1 MQTTVYLQEAW
12 APALSHT
19 MFVVLTA
26 TAAVLLAT
34 ALLVFTGL
42 VVQDLTGGVPLTPLA
57 PDPGLDL

>member
-1 MQTTVYLQEAW
+1 MQTTVNLQEAW
-12 APALSHT
+12 APELPHT
-19 MFVVLTA
+19 LLVVLTA

-42 VVQDLTGGVPLTPLA
+42 MVQDLTGGAPLTPLA